1 MSYNVTF
8 LQAAQASQG
17 ALLRGWLASP
27 APSADAPVPEPVAQV
42 DVAVMN
48 LENRLHEVQLSAAP
62 HVTTAAETLYTAARA
77 AADAQFDLHTQNYG
91 SVQRLCV
98 LDDVA
103 FTRHTDAV
111 RQALEGFVTAAYRE
125 GASVTATDSDQA
137 KAARVAEAVPADAA
151 WLIHLSR
158 RMPMR
163 RIPDFVTEGVD
174 STLEVLQRDVIDF
187 VDPELE
193 TAHQRFTDALARLL
207 DEIGGTFTPDH
218 DAAYTEIPP
227 EWRRT
232 DPDRY
237 TQTLRDLSQ
246 ARDTVL
252 DRYKELMN
260 AMSRRGHHPTPQQP
274 QSGPSVQVTSGDNS
288 PVTVNAPHAHAS
300 YGGHASAGQPAPAG
314 PAAATAP
321 PAPWYRS
328 GIFWGAVS
336 ALGTVA
342 GAVVAY
348 LALGR

>member
-1 MSYNVTF
+1 MSHNATF
-8 LQAAQASQG
+8 LQAAQVSQG
-17 ALLRGWLASP
+17 ALTRGWLAFP
-27 APSADAPVPEPVAQV
+27 VPSADAPVPESVAQT
-42 DVAVMN
+42 DVAVLN
-48 LENRLHEVQLSAAP
+48 LEDRLREVRL
-62 HVTTAAETLYTAARA
+62 AAEALHTAVRA
-77 AADAQFDLHTQNYG
+77 AADAQFDLHMQNF
-91 SVQRLCV
+91 SSAERLCA

-111 RQALEGFVTAAYRE
+111 RQALEAFVAAAYRE
-125 GASVTATDSDQA
+125 GVSVTATGSDRA

-151 WLIHLSR
+151 WLAQLSR

-163 RIPDFVTEGVD
+163 RIPDFVAEGVD
-174 STLEVLQRDVIDF
+174 SALEALQRDVIDF
-187 VDPELE
+187 VDPELG

-260 AMSRRGHHPTPQQP
+260 TMSRRGHHPTPQQP
-274 QSGPSVQVTSGDNS
+274 QPGPSVQVTAGDNS

-300 YGGHASAGQPAPAG
+300 HGGHASAGQPAPAD
-314 PAAATAP
+314 PATAP
-321 PAPWYRS
+321 QAPWYRS